1 MTSIQKRPQVIRDLI
16 ELATYI
22 AEDNMDA
29 SDRFLVASEETFK
42 QLAQTPKMGKPCQ
55 FYHPNLIDVR
65 QQAIKGFRRYLIF
78 YRLIDSGVEI
88 LRVVHGARD
97 IEDIFENVDENE

>member
-29 SDRFLVASEETFK
+29 SDRFLVATEETFK
-42 QLAQTPKMGKPCQ
+42 QLAQTPKMGKRCQ
-55 FYHPNLIDVR
+55 FSPNLIDVR

-78 YRLIDSGVEI
+78 YRLIDSEVEI
-88 LRVVHGARD
+88 LRVIHRARD
-97 IEDIFENVDENE
+97 IEDILDNVDENE